1 VLPVRIRGAKKDE
14 EGLVLGVG
22 CWSLSAVS
30 AAISAVLSHIAVA
43 LFFFFFLHVLR
54 AFPVFRRRA
63 VVEQKVKGE

>member
-43 LFFFFFLHVLR
+43 LFFFFSMY
-54 AFPVFRRRA
+54 
-63 VVEQKVKGE
+63 